1 MKKIWILERF
11 ENVEQIEASIEK
23 SLADIETAKKT
34 AEEKS
39 IEDKDLDWFC
49 DFENKYIEKCK
60 KDIEN
65 GGRWLGWEGK
75 CNYKTF
81 CQTAIES
88 LRRDRKDKKLQHEFR
103 VLECELIDENSKGW
117 IGNYKVVKE
126 NAGVMRYFYT
136 QI

>member
-11 ENVEQIEASIEK
+11 ENVQQIEAEIERT
-23 SLADIETAKKT
+23 LANIKEATQMD
-34 AEEKS
+34 AEQEK
-39 IEDKDLDWFC
+39 IDWYR
-49 DFENKYIEKCK
+49 DFEQKYIETCK

-126 NAGVMRYFYT
+126 NAGVMRFFYT

>member
-49 DFENKYIEKCK
+49 
-60 KDIEN
+60 DIEN

-126 NAGVMRYFYT
+126 NVGVMRYFYT